1 MNGKRPPAVV
11 FSAAYQLVLACVWL
25 AQLGNVRGPVPF
37 LLVASLAVSHLW
49 AALGLY
55 NLCEWGRQR
64 VLQLSMFDALSVLPM
79 LLGGHLRPIGALL
92 QLGMPLY
99 CLHALND
106 PAIRRRFS

>member
-11 FSAAYQLVLACVWL
+11 FSAAYQVVLAFVWL
-25 AQLGNVRGPVPF
+25 AQMGNLPGPLWF
-37 LLVASLAVSHLW
+37 LLLGSWAISHLW
-49 AALGLY
+49 AAIGLY

-64 VLQLSMFDALSVLPM
+64 VLQLALFDALSVLPM
-79 LLGGHLRPIGALL
+79 VLSGHLRPFGALL

-106 PAIRRRFS
+106 AEIRRKFS